1 MRTATKIILSPIT
14 LPWLLIKKISV
25 GTKER
30 FFDLARWAETAKT
43 VPLCLA
49 SMGFLFVGLF
59 FVSLFLN
66 AIGLTSIA
74 SFVFS
79 MSGLIVLYLTL
90 LAIAL
95 IPLGIL
101 AIVLLTLRAI
111 TRRFVLSG
119 GAK

>member
-1 MRTATKIILSPIT
+1 MKTTTKIILSPIR
-14 LPWLLIKKISV
+14 LPYLLIKKVSLGI
-25 GTKER
+25 KNK
-30 FFDLARWAETAKT
+30 FLDLAEWAETAKL
-43 VPLCLA
+43 VPLLLA
-49 SMGFLFVGLF
+49 SMGVSFISLF

-79 MSGLIVLYLTL
+79 MSGLIVLYFTF
-90 LAIAL
+90 LAVAIL
-95 IPLGIL
+95 PLGIL
-101 AIVLLTLRAI
+101 AAVFLTLRAI